1 MNSGMPSGFQTSPEK
16 PCTHKNRSH
25 SQILE
30 KLLPK
35 GVAAAEHL
43 GEGDPRLLWSPERE
57 WVEGAAPKRLQE
69 FSAGRVCARR
79 ALARLGIAE
88 MPIRISS
95 DHRALW
101 PESVTGSITH
111 TDGFTAAVI
120 GERNKFR
127 AIGIDAEVIRQSIQE
142 ISSHI
147 LIPAEKSWV
156 ESLPAAE
163 QAKGV
168 TLMFSAKEAFYK
180 CQYEVT
186 QQWLDFKDVALEF
199 FGWNLERGGFMVHPV
214 RRIKISEDVGS
225 PGVVHF
231 AVAGDLVLAASAITA
246 QAKPTVSKHSR
257 RAIRT
262 EPRACR

>member
-1 MNSGMPSGFQTSPEK
+1 MNSGMRSGLQTSPEI
-16 PCTHKNRSH
+16 PCARKKFSR

-43 GEGDPRLLWSPERE
+43 GEGDPQLLWSPERE
-57 WVEGAAPKRLQE
+57 WGEGTVPKRLQE

-79 ALARLGIAE
+79 ALARLGIADT
-88 MPIRISS
+88 PIRTAS

-111 TDGFTAAVI
+111 TEGFTAAVI

-127 AIGIDAEVIRQSIQE
+127 AIGIDAEVIRQSTQE

-147 LIPAEKSWV
+147 LIPAEKIWV
-156 ESLPAAE
+156 ESLPLAE

-199 FGWNLERGGFMVHPV
+199 FGWNLDRGGFMVHPV
-214 RRIKISEDVGS
+214 RRIKIFDDVGS

-231 AVAGDLVLAASAITA
+231 AVADNLVLAASSITA
-246 QAKPTVSKHSR
+246 QAKIPVSRQR
-257 RAIRT
+257 RKVV
-262 EPRACR
+262 